1 MRLRM
6 LVLSVALVGALA
18 AGSRALAA
26 DRPPLSFGI
35 QTPQEDTTWD
45 DLLATWKDAE
55 QLGFDEAWVYDHF
68 IPIIGGKDGPAL
80 EGWTLLAALAME
92 TKRLRLGTL
101 VTGNTY
107 RNPAVLAK
115 MATTVDI
122 VSAGRLNFGI
132 GAAWFEP
139 EHTAYGIPFYT
150 DKERAERLGEAL
162 EVITKL
168 WTADHPSF
176 EGKFYTLVKAPF
188 APKPV
193 QRPHPPI
200 VIGGKGKKWIMPL
213 VAKYADEWNVPTGV
227 TPAGIKSR
235 LAIVREECARIGRT
249 PCDLQVS
256 VFLPLVNIT
265 EIPLAGPATR
275 LAARVLYGER
285 IATSV
290 LTGSVDQ
297 ITARIH
303 EYRNA
308 GATKLI
314 VSLRPPFNRDLMRRF
329 ATEVMPRFKPEPA
342 GASGGQH

>member
-122 VSAGRLNFGI
+122 VERRRLTSASARRGSS
-132 GAAWFEP
+132 P
-139 EHTAYGIPFYT
+139 STPPTASRSTPTRSG
-150 DKERAERLGEAL
+150 
-162 EVITKL
+162 
-168 WTADHPSF
+168 PS
-176 EGKFYTLVKAPF
+176 V
-188 APKPV
+188 
-193 QRPHPPI
+193 
-200 VIGGKGKKWIMPL
+200 W
-213 VAKYADEWNVPTGV
+213 AKR
-227 TPAGIKSR
+227 SR
-235 LAIVREECARIGRT
+235 
-249 PCDLQVS
+249 
-256 VFLPLVNIT
+256 
-265 EIPLAGPATR
+265 
-275 LAARVLYGER
+275 
-285 IATSV
+285 
-290 LTGSVDQ
+290 
-297 ITARIH
+297 
-303 EYRNA
+303 
-308 GATKLI
+308 
-314 VSLRPPFNRDLMRRF
+314 
-329 ATEVMPRFKPEPA
+329 
-342 GASGGQH
+342 

>member
-1 MRLRM
+1 MIGTWW
-6 LVLSVALVGALA
+6 VGSPASA
-18 AGSRALAA
+18 AE
-26 DRPPLSFGI
+26 RPPLRFGI
-35 QTPQEDTTWD
+35 QTPQEDTTWE

-68 IPIIGGKDGPAL
+68 VPIIGDKDGPAL

-92 TKRLRLGTL
+92 TSHLRLGTL

-122 VSAGRLNFGI
+122 VSGGRLNFGI
-132 GAAWFEP
+132 GAAWFEL

-150 DKERAERLGEAL
+150 AKERAERLSEAL

-168 WTADHPSF
+168 WRTDHPSF
-176 EGKFYTLVKAPF
+176 AGKFYTLEKAPF

-213 VAKYADEWNVPTGV
+213 VARYADEWNVPTGV
-227 TPAGIKSR
+227 TPQGIKNR

-249 PCDLQVS
+249 PCDLEVS
-256 VFLPLVNIT
+256 AFLPLVNIT
-265 EIPLAGPATR
+265 DIPLAGPATR
-275 LAARVLYGER
+275 LAARMLYGKR
-285 IATSV
+285 ISTSV
-290 LTGSVDQ
+290 LAGSVDQ
-297 ITARIH
+297 IIARIH

-314 VSLRPPFNRDLMRRF
+314 ISLRPPFNRDLMRRF
-329 ATEVMPRFKPEPA
+329 ATEIMPRFREPLAGGPGEGKPAAKPSA
-342 GASGGQH
+342 GAH